1 MPRLC
6 ATHNNYSRF
15 IAYYIFWF
23 LCCFQLE
30 RSWSCPATMTIILNG
45 TLYVHCTDTRC
56 SRVCPRRTYKSI
68 EQQDHKVINQKTKL
82 EYSVFFF
89 FFHFI
94 LPVEIVMLETF
105 QYGICSCSSSDY
117 REWISL
123 QLLCHVNWE
132 LKLKLKNWHEALA
145 KKEKCL
151 CALPMGT
158 RFNCRVIHAS
168 SMIINFAEPK

>member
-1 MPRLC
+1 MRCRGC
-6 ATHNNYSRF
+6 APHNNYSRF

-82 EYSVFFF
+82 EYSVFFL
-89 FFHFI
+89 HFI

-123 QLLCHVNWE
+123 QLLCHVNW
-132 LKLKLKNWHEALA
+132 N
-145 KKEKCL
+145 
-151 CALPMGT
+151 
-158 RFNCRVIHAS
+158 
-168 SMIINFAEPK
+168 

>member
-1 MPRLC
+1 MRCRGC
-6 ATHNNYSRF
+6 APHNNYSRF

-89 FFHFI
+89 FILFCLSRSWCLKHFNMESVRVQVVI
-94 LPVEIVMLETF
+94 IANGFLCNFYATSI
-105 QYGICSCSSSDY
+105 GIKA
-117 REWISL
+117 
-123 QLLCHVNWE
+123 QAQ
-132 LKLKLKNWHEALA
+132 KLTWSTRQKKKLVRITN
-145 KKEKCL
+145 
-151 CALPMGT
+151 
-158 RFNCRVIHAS
+158 RHA
-168 SMIINFAEPK
+168 I